1 MDWRGDYV
9 GAALLGAMFAAI
21 LVAAELWARLGK
33 PKPEWTRKFVHL
45 GGGLVC
51 LFFPFLVKSPWVVLA
66 MAAALAGLFALGAR
80 THLLTCL
87 HGVERR
93 SRGSE
98 YYPLAVFLVFLVAR
112 DRLWLYVSSLLV
124 LAVADAFAALVGGKY
139 GVIRYEVEEE
149 HKSLEGSLVFLII
162 TFLALHLPML
172 LMTDLPRAVCVLAAL
187 LVAVLLTGME
197 AIALRGA
204 DNILVPICACVVL
217 SKITTKTLPE
227 IAHQNLSLAGLC
239 LAVGLLAWR
248 SRRFNVGGS
257 IALILFG
264 YAAWSLGSR
273 LWALPLLIGFFVY
286 VLAGLLA
293 APEQHP
299 VLKVRVVVRAVL
311 PALTMLVA
319 ANASSRYAYFYGPY
333 LAAATVA
340 IAFGLRGHLMWY
352 WPERGRSR
360 TASALFGLV
369 AWAAVVLPAWWTLH
383 DGVSCLLAPGAV
395 CVLLCFVDAAVMPEY
410 ESEDPGGLWPASR
423 FLLTAGGAGIV
434 LILQVADVLPAWAYN
449 DCLAF

>member
-1 MDWRGDYV
+1 MDWRADCL
-9 GAALLGAMFAAI
+9 GAARLGAMFAVI

-66 MAAALAGLFALGAR
+66 MAAGLAGLFAVGAR
-80 THLLTCL
+80 TRLLTSL
-87 HGVERR
+87 YRVERR

-98 YYPLAVFLVFLVAR
+98 YYPLAVFLVFLMAS
-112 DRLWLYVSSLLV
+112 DRHWLYVSSLLV
-124 LAVADAFAALVGGKY
+124 LAVADAFAALVGSQY
-139 GVIRYEVEEE
+139 GAIRYEVEEE
-149 HKSLEGSLVFLII
+149 QKSLEGSLVFLTI

-197 AIALRGA
+197 AISLRGA
-204 DNILVPICACVVL
+204 DNILVPICACVIL
-217 SKITTKTLPE
+217 SKITTKTIPE

-257 IALILFG
+257 VALILFG

-286 VLAGLLA
+286 VLAGA
-293 APEQHP
+293 MTAPERHP

-311 PALTMLVA
+311 PALAMLVA

-333 LAAATVA
+333 LAAASVA

-352 WPERGRSR
+352 WPERGRSL
-360 TASALFGLV
+360 TAAGLFGLV
-369 AWAAVVLPAWWTLH
+369 AWAAVVLPAWWVLR
-383 DGVSCLLAPGAV
+383 DRGPCLLAPGAV
-395 CVLLCFVDAAVMPEY
+395 CVVLCFVDAVVMPDH

-423 FLLTAGGAGIV
+423 FLLTFGSAGIV
-434 LILQVADVLPAWAYN
+434 MILQAMDVLPPWTCS
-449 DCLAF
+449 DSLVF